1 MNYKK
6 KKDLFIIVSC
16 MGGLGNQIIQY
27 IFGRYLQEKFKCKLL
42 FDISHFSV
50 KYNKKNY
57 FQRHTSECKLTKFN
71 IQKIE
76 FVKKIFIFNYLY
88 IYKLLKI
95 LKFLRITNLV
105 KNFFFKIKYNNIY
118 FEDIDIDFEK
128 KINSINFKPNSFYH
142 GYWQQILNKKLFIN
156 KIKKEIKPKNFD
168 QKRNKILQ
176 KINSRTVAIHIRGKE
191 NLLRKNKRH
200 NFLNENYYLKTIN
213 FFLKKKNINFHIFT
227 DDINYAKKIIN
238 KSKIKK
244 FIFIK
249 KFLNNSIQ
257 EFEILKNYKNYIIPN
272 SSFSLVP
279 ALLSSKK
286 NKIILSPN
294 IWLKGKKNI
303 FRETKKVEF

>member
-118 FEDIDIDFEK
+118 FEDI
-128 KINSINFKPNSFYH
+128 
-142 GYWQQILNKKLFIN
+142 
-156 KIKKEIKPKNFD
+156 
-168 QKRNKILQ
+168 
-176 KINSRTVAIHIRGKE
+176 
-191 NLLRKNKRH
+191 
-200 NFLNENYYLKTIN
+200 
-213 FFLKKKNINFHIFT
+213 
-227 DDINYAKKIIN
+227 
-238 KSKIKK
+238 
-244 FIFIK
+244 
-249 KFLNNSIQ
+249 
-257 EFEILKNYKNYIIPN
+257 
-272 SSFSLVP
+272 
-279 ALLSSKK
+279 
-286 NKIILSPN
+286 
-294 IWLKGKKNI
+294 
-303 FRETKKVEF
+303 